1 MNYTDHAD
9 YNNHTKG
16 MKMLKKIS
24 AMKVRQS
31 LGQVM
36 NEVSLRGDDY
46 IVERAGKPL
55 VAIIPMEKYQRLQ
68 KDREGALQALNGI
81 WQKMENADSKEVESL
96 VNEAV
101 RKTRKAKIKR

>member
-1 MNYTDHAD
+1 
-9 YNNHTKG
+9 

-24 AMKVRQS
+24 AMKMRQS

-36 NEVSLRGDDY
+36 NEVALRGDDY

-55 VAIIPMEKYQRLQ
+55 VAIIPMEKYERLQ
-68 KDREGALQALNGI
+68 KDREGALQALSAI
-81 WQKMENADSKEVESL
+81 WQKMDGTDSEEIGSL

-101 RKTRKAKIKR
+101 LKTRKASTKR

>member
-1 MNYTDHAD
+1 
-9 YNNHTKG
+9 

-36 NEVSLRGDDY
+36 NEVALRGDDY

-55 VAIIPMEKYQRLQ
+55 VAIIPMEKYERLQ
-68 KDREGALQALNGI
+68 KDREAALQALDGI
-81 WQKMENADSKEVESL
+81 WQEMGGTDSKEVESL

-101 RKTRKAKIKR
+101 RKTRKAKTKR